1 MKEASAQL
9 HKWAAFWYRWVG
21 AAFLHG
27 YVRAQGVSSLLMI
40 AGEEFRVLLEAYLLE
55 RGMIEIVS
63 DLQNRPE
70 WSRIPIVGILEIL
83 GPEP

>member
-1 MKEASAQL
+1 VILFQIA
-9 HKWAAFWYRWVG
+9 RI
-21 AAFLHG
+21 
-27 YVRAQGVSSLLMI
+27 SSLLMI